1 MIKYTHIH
9 KYHGWKARVIC
20 TDKQGEESYV
30 VLTKND
36 WCNSEKA
43 RSYTQKVFNATF
55 EELKPWHDCKTDD
68 PVYVRMPGVESWL
81 KRHFAGVDAERNPFF
96 WVDGCT
102 SFTSCGAI
110 FRELAAE
117 CYPADQAP
125 EHVVQCSV
133 T

>member
-1 MIKYTHIH
+1 MPKYTHTH
-9 KYHGWKARVIC
+9 KTAGGLARVVC
-20 TDKQGEESYV
+20 TDKVGEYNYV
-30 VLTKND
+30 VLYIYPKTTG
-36 WCNSEKA
+36 ETVA
-43 RSYTQKVFNATF
+43 SYTKEEF
-55 EELKPWHDCKTDD
+55 ETEFKELPPWHDCKIDD

-81 KRHFAGVDAERNPFF
+81 KRHFAGVDAERNPLF